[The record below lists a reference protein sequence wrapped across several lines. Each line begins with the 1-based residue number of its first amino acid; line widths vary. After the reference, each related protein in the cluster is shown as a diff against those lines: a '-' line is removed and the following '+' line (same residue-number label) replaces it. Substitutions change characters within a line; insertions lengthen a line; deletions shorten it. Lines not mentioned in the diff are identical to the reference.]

1 MKLLFG
7 FANVPVDVEEERAR
21 IASESRHKAV
31 GRRQNE
37 GCRSA
42 EAQPAPQPSTQAEGG
57 HQE

>member
-21 IASESRHKAV
+21 IASESRQKAV
-31 GRRQNE
+31 GSRQNE
-37 GCRSA
+37 GCRCA
-42 EAQPAPQPSTQAEGG
+42 ETQPARQPSMQAEGG